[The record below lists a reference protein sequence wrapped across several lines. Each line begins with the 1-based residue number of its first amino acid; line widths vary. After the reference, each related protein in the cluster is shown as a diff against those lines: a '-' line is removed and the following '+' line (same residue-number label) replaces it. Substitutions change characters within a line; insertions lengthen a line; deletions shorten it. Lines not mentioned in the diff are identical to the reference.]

1 MRTDWT
7 REKIARAATMKRE
20 GMSFAQL
27 AEYFGV
33 SRSAMTGLA
42 NRNRDLFEKSK
53 NAAGGRP
60 RKDRGETAP
69 VEAPRM
75 PVAKERPAADEKPMA
90 RVAPV
95 VRQIEP
101 EWPEGSSG
109 DLSRY
114 RLPAISPK
122 TTLSVGAGECRF
134 PVSAFDAPDDAA
146 MPLCGAEAVEG
157 KSWCLA
163 HCRVVYR
170 PREGGAA

>member
-7 REKIARAATMKRE
+7 REKIARAATLKRE

-60 RKDRGETAP
+60 RKDRGKTVP
-69 VEAPRM
+69 VEAPRRL
-75 PVAKERPAADEKPMA
+75 VAKERPVA
-90 RVAPV
+90 RVEPV
-95 VRQIEP
+95 VRQVEP
-101 EWPEGSSG
+101 AWPEGASG

-114 RLPAISPK
+114 RLPAVVPK

-146 MPLCGAEAVEG
+146 MPLCGAEVVEG
-157 KSWCLA
+157 KSWCPA

-170 PREGGAA
+170 PREGRAA